1 MIQSRLFLLRDNCC
15 VPIRILSVLNIWISV
30 SQIIVCL
37 KKYAKDSRMVY
48 YFRLELYAFFI
59 IIYIIFFFFCTV

>member
-1 MIQSRLFLLRDNCC
+1 M
-15 VPIRILSVLNIWISV
+15 

-48 YFRLELYAFFI
+48 YFWSEFELQI
-59 IIYIIFFFFCTV
+59 IHTLMANISQNTLHGGRGSEYLGPCDISGFLF

>member
-1 MIQSRLFLLRDNCC
+1 M
-15 VPIRILSVLNIWISV
+15 

-48 YFRLELYAFFI
+48 FIRLEFEVQIDAHSNG
-59 IIYIIFFFFCTV
+59 

>member
-1 MIQSRLFLLRDNCC
+1 M
-15 VPIRILSVLNIWISV
+15 

-48 YFRLELYAFFI
+48 YFRLELEVQIDARWTRIRLELQTRIESVKNYKHGG
-59 IIYIIFFFFCTV
+59 YPRPTDR

>member
-1 MIQSRLFLLRDNCC
+1 M
-15 VPIRILSVLNIWISV
+15 

-48 YFRLELYAFFI
+48 YFRSMHTLTANIAELRQWKFKTLDRHVIHVLRPNSPTY
-59 IIYIIFFFFCTV
+59 TMP